1 MRCLRDRKTKEV
13 DELLK
18 DKQDREKQEHERQ
31 IEEKGYKRGV
41 KDGKM
46 QNKEEEKEIDE
57 VLTDNTPMDDVNDVE
72 SQPSEEEIQMM
83 NALDNQ
89 QIPDEALEELLM
101 LAQQDP
107 DTFREIVEAYPELAQ
122 MLQQDIQTMN
132 GGLMS
137 E

>member
-1 MRCLRDRKTKEV
+1 
-13 DELLK
+13 
-18 DKQDREKQEHERQ
+18 
-31 IEEKGYKRGV
+31 
-41 KDGKM
+41 
-46 QNKEEEKEIDE
+46 
-57 VLTDNTPMDDVNDVE
+57 MDDVNDVE

>member
-1 MRCLRDRKTKEV
+1 MKTNSQQV

-57 VLTDNTPMDDVNDVE
+57 VPTDNIPMDDVNDVE